1 MADNMDTAYES
12 IKINDRLARIIAIP
26 LLAFIIPLIFFNA
39 SLENGLVAYLPIWF
53 VAIIHTLVYWE
64 GNRFIYFKTRKLYP
78 AVPQT
83 HRRLVMLVLFSLLFT
98 LPGCYFVNSLLDM
111 FLDVMPATSQRL
123 QITLT
128 EKYAAS
134 LMPLITC
141 LAIYESVYYFRQMQV
156 ALLESEQLKK
166 ENIQSQLE
174 TLKNQVNPHFLFNSL
189 NTLVAIIPENP
200 DMAVEFVQ
208 KLSKVYRYIL
218 EIRDRQ
224 TVCLQEELSALKAYN
239 FLLEMRFGQNLTIRI
254 DIPDDLLDQPV
265 VPLSLQMLV
274 ENAVKHNIIST
285 QKPLTIDI
293 LSKNKRIIV
302 QNNLQR
308 KNQYGGAIL
317 EESTGLGLQN
327 IQNRYQLLAGQPV
340 DIIVTTQTFTVSL
353 PMLMNERAIAQL
365 ND

>member
-208 KLSKVYRYIL
+208 KLSKSGIGKPFVYRKSY
-218 EIRDRQ
+218 RR
-224 TVCLQEELSALKAYN
+224 
-239 FLLEMRFGQNLTIRI
+239 
-254 DIPDDLLDQPV
+254 
-265 VPLSLQMLV
+265 
-274 ENAVKHNIIST
+274 
-285 QKPLTIDI
+285 
-293 LSKNKRIIV
+293 
-302 QNNLQR
+302 
-308 KNQYGGAIL
+308 
-317 EESTGLGLQN
+317 
-327 IQNRYQLLAGQPV
+327 
-340 DIIVTTQTFTVSL
+340 
-353 PMLMNERAIAQL
+353 
-365 ND
+365 